1 MFLAD
6 RASTSHKKKSFKR
19 GLILHRFLFSQCH
32 SKVWADLHIVVFE
45 GLFARHFFSTKTGKT
60 FNAFWLP
67 SYNTPGPENKLLKR
81 AFKVQVFENDTTIIS
96 V

>member
-1 MFLAD
+1 MVFHFWHLFPDYLAMFLAD

-32 SKVWADLHIVVFE
+32 SKIWADLHIVVFE

-60 FNAFWLP
+60 AI
-67 SYNTPGPENKLLKR
+67 KH
-81 AFKVQVFENDTTIIS
+81 VC
-96 V
+96 